1 MLDSYRR
8 VLSRPG
14 AFRFSSAGLVARL
27 PMSMVTLGVVLLV
40 EGETGS
46 YGVAGV
52 VSGVVVLGQA
62 SCAVLHGRL
71 VDRFGQGR
79 VLPLAITGFAAAMV
93 LLVSAVTRDWPM
105 VVTYV
110 FAALT
115 GAFQPQVGACVRTR
129 WSHLLD
135 RPRDVQ
141 TAYALESVLDE
152 VVFVVGPVLATMLAT
167 LWHPV
172 AGLVVAVVAGL
183 GGTYAFAAQR
193 ATEPPSGLHRRG
205 GTRLPMPWRTV
216 LPLALVCLSLGALFG
231 SAEVTTVAFAE
242 EAGSRAVSGWL
253 LAVWAVGSA
262 LAGIVTGAIAW
273 KRGPAVRVRWG
284 SFAMMLAMVPPV
296 LVEGFPLMFLA
307 LLVGGCSIA
316 PTLIATMSL
325 TEQTVPPGRLTEGMA
340 ILHTGLMAGVAPGA
354 AIAGYV
360 VDHQGASAAYLV
372 AVAAGFVAV
381 VGAQATR
388 TRSPVTA
395 ASSRP
400 ARSRP

>member
-79 VLPLAITGFAAAMV
+79 VLPLAITGFAVSMA
-93 LLVSAVTRDWPM
+93 LLVLAVTRDWPM
-105 VVTYV
+105 LLTYV
-110 FAALT
+110 LAALT

-135 RPRDVQ
+135 RPREVQ

-183 GGTYAFAAQR
+183 AGTYAFAAQR
-193 ATEPPSGLHRRG
+193 ATEPPSGQHRRG
-205 GTRLPMPWRTV
+205 GARLPMPWRTV

-253 LAVWAVGSA
+253 LAVWAVGSM

-296 LVEGFPLMFLA
+296 FVEGFPLMFLA

-354 AIAGYV
+354 AIAGFV
-360 VDHQGASAAYLV
+360 VDHHGASAAYLV
-372 AVAAGFVAV
+372 AVVAGFVAV

-388 TRSPVTA
+388 TRSPAPVSLA
-395 ASSRP
+395 G
-400 ARSRP
+400 

>member
-1 MLDSYRR
+1 MLDSYRH

-14 AFRFSSAGLVARL
+14 ALRFSSAGLVARL
-27 PMSMVTLGVVLLV
+27 PISMVTLGVVFLV

-46 YGVAGV
+46 YGLAGA

-71 VDRFGQGR
+71 VDALGQRR
-79 VLPLAITGFAAAMV
+79 VLPVAVSLFAASMALMV
-93 LLVSAVTRDWPM
+93 LAVTRDWPG
-105 VVTYV
+105 VLTYV

-152 VVFVVGPVLATMLAT
+152 VVFVIGPVLATVLAT

-172 AGLVVAVVAGL
+172 AGLVVAATAGVV
-183 GGTYAFAAQR
+183 GTFAFAAQR
-193 ATEPPSGLHRRG
+193 ATEPPYGLHRRG

-216 LPLALVCLSLGALFG
+216 LPLTLVCLSLGALFG
-231 SAEVTTVAFAE
+231 SAEVTTVAFADE
-242 EAGSRAVSGWL
+242 TGSRAVSGWL
-253 LAVWAVGSA
+253 LATWAVGSM
-262 LAGIVTGAIAW
+262 LAGVVTGAVVW
-273 KRGPAVRVRWG
+273 RRGPATRVRWG

-296 LVEGFPLMFLA
+296 LVEGFPLMFVA

-354 AIAGYV
+354 AIAGFV
-360 VDHQGASAAYLV
+360 VDHHGASAAYLV

-381 VGAQATR
+381 LGAQGTR
-388 TRSPVTA
+388 TRVVVRA
-395 ASSRP
+395 
-400 ARSRP
+400 

>member
-79 VLPLAITGFAAAMV
+79 VLPLAITGFAVSMA
-93 LLVSAVTRDWPM
+93 LLVTAVTRDWPM
-105 VVTYV
+105 LLTYV
-110 FAALT
+110 LAALT

-135 RPRDVQ
+135 RPREVQ

-183 GGTYAFAAQR
+183 AGTYAFAAQR
-193 ATEPPSGLHRRG
+193 ATEPPSGQHRRG

-253 LAVWAVGSA
+253 LAVWAVGSM

-296 LVEGFPLMFLA
+296 FVEGFPLMFLA

-325 TEQTVPPGRLTEGMA
+325 TEQTVPAGRLTEGMA

-354 AIAGYV
+354 AIAGFV
-360 VDHQGASAAYLV
+360 VDHHGASAAYLV
-372 AVAAGFVAV
+372 AVVAGFVAV

-388 TRSPVTA
+388 TRSPAPA
-395 ASSRP
+395 AL
-400 ARSRP
+400 AG

>member
-79 VLPLAITGFAAAMV
+79 VLPLAITGFATSMV

-105 VVTYV
+105 LLTYV

-253 LAVWAVGSA
+253 LAVWAVGSMV
-262 LAGIVTGAIAW
+262 AGIVTGAIAW

-284 SFAMMLAMVPPV
+284 SFAMMIAMVPPV

-354 AIAGYV
+354 AIAGFV

-372 AVAAGFVAV
+372 AVVAGLVAV

-388 TRSPVTA
+388 TRSPAPTA
-395 ASSRP
+395 LAG
-400 ARSRP
+400 

>member
-14 AFRFSSAGLVARL
+14 ALRFSSAGVVARL
-27 PMSMVTLGVVLLV
+27 PISMVTLGVVFLV
-40 EGETGS
+40 EGQTGS
-46 YGVAGV
+46 YGLAGT

-71 VDRFGQGR
+71 VDALGQRR
-79 VLPLAITGFAAAMV
+79 VLPVAVTLFATSMALMV
-93 LLVSAVTRDWPM
+93 LAVTRDWPSAL
-105 VVTYV
+105 VYV

-152 VVFVVGPVLATMLAT
+152 VVFVVGPVLATVLAT

-172 AGLVVAVVAGL
+172 AGLVVAATAGVV
-183 GGTYAFAAQR
+183 GTYAFAAQR
-193 ATEPPSGLHRRG
+193 STEPPYGLHRRD

-216 LPLALVCLSLGALFG
+216 LPLTLVCLSLGALFG
-231 SAEVTTVAFAE
+231 SAEVTTVAFAD

-253 LAVWAVGSA
+253 LATWAVGSM
-262 LAGIVTGAIAW
+262 LAGIVTGAVVW
-273 KRGPAVRVRWG
+273 RRGPATRVRWG

-296 LVEGFPLMFLA
+296 LVEGFPLMFVA

-354 AIAGYV
+354 AIAGFV
-360 VDHQGASAAYLV
+360 VDHHGASAAYLV

-381 VGAQATR
+381 LGAQATR
-388 TRSPVTA
+388 TRVVV
-395 ASSRP
+395 P
-400 ARSRP
+400 A

>member
-79 VLPLAITGFAAAMV
+79 VLPLAITGFAVSMV
-93 LLVSAVTRDWPM
+93 LLVLAVTRDWPM
-105 VVTYV
+105 LLTYV
-110 FAALT
+110 LAALT

-135 RPRDVQ
+135 RPREVQ

-183 GGTYAFAAQR
+183 AGTYAFAAQR
-193 ATEPPSGLHRRG
+193 ATEPPSGQHRRG

-253 LAVWAVGSA
+253 LAVWAVGSM

-296 LVEGFPLMFLA
+296 FVEGFPLMFLA

-325 TEQTVPPGRLTEGMA
+325 TEQTVPAGRLTEGMA

-354 AIAGYV
+354 AIAGFV
-360 VDHQGASAAYLV
+360 VDHHGASAAYLV
-372 AVAAGFVAV
+372 AVVAGFVAV
-381 VGAQATR
+381 LGAQATR
-388 TRSPVTA
+388 TRSPA
-395 ASSRP
+395 SASSSIR